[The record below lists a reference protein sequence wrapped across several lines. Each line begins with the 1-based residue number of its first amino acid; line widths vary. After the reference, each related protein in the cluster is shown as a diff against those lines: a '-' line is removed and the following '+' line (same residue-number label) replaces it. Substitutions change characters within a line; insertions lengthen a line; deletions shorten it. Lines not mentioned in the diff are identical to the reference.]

1 MPLAAQTMS
10 MRLPAGT
17 RLTTRSALPFLI
29 LVVAV
34 IAAASACSGRGARPA
49 LPVDPRHP
57 TIRVASFDFV
67 ESQILAELYGQALS
81 HGGYPVEAVRSL
93 GPREIVEPALQQ
105 GKVDLIPEYLGSAL
119 DFLHQGERVATAD
132 AAHTRAL
139 LAQAFQANGITVL
152 AYARAQD
159 QNGIVVTRQ
168 FAAAHRLRRISD
180 LASLAQELSFGGP
193 PECAQRLLC
202 LKGLQGM
209 YGLAFKPF
217 VSMPSFTVTA
227 AALQQEQID
236 VGMIVTTDGSL
247 ATSGLVLLDDDRHLQ
262 PAENVVPVIRERI
275 VAAYGTSL
283 TRLLD
288 AVTAQLTTRDLIG
301 LNQQAEQ
308 GGSPQA
314 LAADW
319 LRRHGFTG

>member
-1 MPLAAQTMS
+1 MS
-10 MRLPAGT
+10 MQLPAGT
-17 RLTTRSALPFLI
+17 RPTTASALPI
-29 LVVAV
+29 LVLVLAAV
-34 IAAASACSGRGARPA
+34 FAASGCSGRGGGPA

-57 TIRVASFDFV
+57 IIRVASFDFV

-81 HGGYPVEAVRSL
+81 HGGYPVQAIRIL

-105 GKVDLIPEYLGSAL
+105 GKVDLVPEYLGSAL

-139 LAQAFQANGITVL
+139 LAQAFQASGITVP

-168 FAAAHRLRRISD
+168 AAATHRLRRISD
-180 LASLAQELSFGGP
+180 LASLAQGLSFGGP

-202 LKGLQGM
+202 LKGLQGV
-209 YGLAFKPF
+209 YGLAFKRF

-227 AALQQEQID
+227 AALQQKQID
-236 VGMIVTTDGSL
+236 VGMIVTTDGNL
-247 ATSGLVLLDDDRHLQ
+247 AKSGLVLLDDDRHLQ
-262 PAENVVPVIRERI
+262 PAENVVPVTRDQIM
-275 VAAYGTSL
+275 AAYGTSL
-283 TRLLD
+283 TRLLN
-288 AVTAQLTTRDLIG
+288 AVTAQLTTSDLIG

-308 GGSPQA
+308 GGSPQV

-319 LRRHGFTG
+319 LRRHGLAR